1 MPFLGSVKSSNGGF
15 WLCEGPTNNQWFTGG
30 WPDNDGQTFFCRFCC
45 ISATKKPVQPCNLM
59 SGLQPLS
66 ASILNSILLSTP
78 PPPTLLP
85 FVSTRN
91 TTSLD
96 QLLRFSTLFGRK
108 HYKQLQVMEMV

>member
-1 MPFLGSVKSSNGGF
+1 MPFLGGVKSSNGGF

-30 WPDNDGQTFFCRFCC
+30 WPDNDGQTFFLSIFAAYQLLR
-45 ISATKKPVQPCNLM
+45 SQYM

-78 PPPTLLP
+78 PPSTLLP

-96 QLLRFSTLFGRK
+96 QLLRFSILFGRK
-108 HYKQLQVMEMV
+108 HYKQLQVLEMV